1 MGVPIS
7 HHTRSRRNKGR
18 SHMALK
24 AKNLPDC
31 AKCGSPVLPHT
42 VCGNCGYYGGRE
54 VVNVLAKMD
63 KKEKKIKQKEL
74 AAQEKA
80 HEYEHKHED

>member
-24 AKNLPDC
+24 KIQLVNCRKCHKPNLPHQIC
-31 AKCGSPVLPHT
+31 L
-42 VCGNCGYYGGRE
+42 NCGFYNDRE
-54 VVNVLAKMD
+54 IIDVLAKLTKKERK
-63 KKEKKIKQKEL
+63 KKEKELKAEKE
-74 AAQEKA
+74 EKT
-80 HEYEHKHED
+80 ETKS